1 MGHDDSDRQ
10 LRRPPR
16 LSPRARRPRDVRG
29 DDRHPRGR
37 DRAVARQ
44 ILHRDEGHRRRGG
57 RTKRTRGM
65 GREGRPGA
73 TAHPATP
80 GCIRPASA
88 MERCRHVPRDRRDDG
103 GCAAVAIAVANGAA
117 NSPCIPGSPTP
128 PPSAPHCASTHACAV
143 AGPSSR
149 WNSAPST
156 RPRQAATVLGGA
168 GCERING
175 VGVPRRRRGRL
186 PRAGGMQVGAQD
198 PESGLRHRIAAVVPP
213 LVVAVVG
220 GSGGGGS
227 KCGDGYGGG
236 GEGGGGEREGVRR
249 RRGRRRRGGGGTRR
263 DAHLRTALF
272 R

>member
-1 MGHDDSDRQ
+1 M
-10 LRRPPR
+10 
-16 LSPRARRPRDVRG
+16 
-29 DDRHPRGR
+29 
-37 DRAVARQ
+37 
-44 ILHRDEGHRRRGG
+44 ERRRH
-57 RTKRTRGM
+57 
-65 GREGRPGA
+65 A
-73 TAHPATP
+73 
-80 GCIRPASA
+80 
-88 MERCRHVPRDRRDDG
+88 PRDRRDDG
-103 GCAAVAIAVANGAA
+103 GCAAVAIAVANDAA

-168 GCERING
+168 GRERIDG

-213 LVVAVVG
+213 LVVAVVVG
-220 GSGGGGS
+220 GGGGGS
-227 KCGDGYGGG
+227 ECGDGYGGG